1 MAALEEY
8 RRKRRFEETPEPAGE
23 KGSAAAG
30 NRFVVQ
36 KHDARRLHY
45 DFRLEIDGALKS
57 WAVPK
62 GPSLNPADKRLAM
75 QTEDHPLEYAGFEGV
90 IPQGQYGAGPVMV
103 WDQGTFEPEGG
114 LSATQQL
121 ERGDLK
127 FALHGRKLRGSFVL
141 VKLRQPQKEQGK
153 PWLLIKHK
161 DAHVDLSW
169 NVDDHDGS
177 VLSGRTLEEIEEGR
191 PASGVAADLTQALD
205 PAELDGAL
213 PTSMPQEL
221 EPMLATAVAKP
232 FSDPEWLFEI
242 KWDGIRALAW
252 VEDGRLEL
260 RARSGRVIT
269 PQYPELAELPQRVRA
284 RQALLDGEVVALD
297 ANGRS
302 DFERLQARMNISR
315 PSPLQQRQAPVTYY
329 LFDMVHCDGYDLR
342 QVPLVDRK
350 RFLKSALEWGD
361 PFRYADDQREQGR
374 ELFELATLQGLEG
387 IIGKHARSTYS
398 SGRSPY
404 WVKFKV
410 VQEVDAVVGGWTD
423 PRGMRGDFG
432 ALLLGLFNS
441 ADVKAGATGDASLKA
456 AATGTALAYIG
467 SVGSG
472 FTEKTQQTVF
482 EQLQRVKS
490 ARCPFA
496 AVPETKQTAHWAEPS
511 LVARVKYANWTE
523 EKRLRTPVFL
533 GLRDDRDPRDC
544 VFDTPVENL
553 AGANLQV
560 CEAGA
565 PEERTPP
572 DFVGTSPGRRHPE
585 SSSRRST
592 ADPPAHIVRAPAV
605 VCGLLNRKTEIE
617 RELFQGRAENVTVE
631 IEGKDLRLSN
641 LNKVYFPE
649 SGYTKRDLLAY
660 YYRMADH
667 LLPFLEGRPLVL
679 RRYPNGIAGTPFF
692 QKDAG
697 EDVPEWMQTVNIYSE
712 EKRREVPYF
721 VANDRAALLY
731 LTNLGCIDHNPWSS
745 RSDDLEHPNY
755 FFFDLDPTEG
765 TEYGTVVEVAQA
777 VLRKLLGLGLAVYL
791 KTSGATG
798 LHMYIP
804 VEPGYTYEHV
814 RTFAEIIGRLVAREN
829 PRKVTQERAVGKR
842 APGTVLIDASQNAF
856 GRPLATVYTVRA
868 FPSAPVSTPISPGE
882 LNRSLRPEELNLK
895 TTPVRVDKLGDLW
908 ATFWNERQRL
918 EEALERLQQ
927 SAVNS

>member
-8 RRKRRFEETPEPAGE
+8 RRKRSFEKTPEPAGE
-23 KGSAAAG
+23 KGSAAGG

-127 FALHGRKLRGSFVL
+127 FALRGRKLRGSFVL
-141 VKLRQPQKEQGK
+141 VKLRQSQKEQGK

-161 DAHVDLSW
+161 DAHADLSW

-177 VLSGRTLEEIEEGR
+177 VLSGRTLKEIEEGQ
-191 PASGVAADLTQALD
+191 PASGAAADLTEELN
-205 PAELDGAL
+205 PADLEGARL
-213 PTSMPQEL
+213 AAMPQEL
-221 EPMLATAVAKP
+221 EPMLATPVSKP

-252 VEDGRLEL
+252 VKDGRLEL

-269 PQYPELAELPQRVRA
+269 SQYPELAELPQRVRA
-284 RQALLDGEVVALD
+284 RRALLDGEVVALD
-297 ANGRS
+297 EHGRS
-302 DFERLQARMNISR
+302 NFERLQARMNVSR

-329 LFDMVHCDGYDLR
+329 LFDMLHCEGYDLR
-342 QVPLVDRK
+342 QVSLLDRK
-350 RFLKSALEWGD
+350 RLLKNALEWGD
-361 PFRYADDQREQGR
+361 PFRYADDQKEQGR
-374 ELFELATLQGLEG
+374 ELFELASLQGLEG
-387 IIGKHARSTYS
+387 IVGKHARSTYS

-410 VQEVDAVVGGWTD
+410 VQELDAVVGGWTE
-423 PRGMRGDFG
+423 PRGSRGDFG
-432 ALLLGLFNS
+432 ALLLGLYE
-441 ADVKAGATGDASLKA
+441 GA
-456 AATGTALAYIG
+456 ALAYIG

-472 FTEKTQQTVF
+472 FTEKTQKTVF

-490 ARCPFA
+490 ERCPFA
-496 AVPETKQTAHWAEPS
+496 AVPETRETAHWAEPS

-523 EKRLRTPVFL
+523 EKRLRAPVFL
-533 GLRDDRDPRDC
+533 GLRDDRDPREC
-544 VFDTPVENL
+544 VFEQPAADPVP
-553 AGANLQV
+553 A
-560 CEAGA
+560 
-565 PEERTPP
+565 
-572 DFVGTSPGRRHPE
+572 
-585 SSSRRST
+585 SSSRRGI
-592 ADPPAHIVRAPAV
+592 AGPPAHIVRAPAV
-605 VCGLLNRKTEIE
+605 VGGVLKREAEIE
-617 RELFQGRAENVTVE
+617 KELFLGRAENVTVE
-631 IEGKDLRLSN
+631 IEGKALRLSN

-660 YYRMADH
+660 YYRIADQV
-667 LLPFLEGRPLVL
+667 LPFLEGRPLVL
-679 RRYPNGIAGTPFF
+679 RRYPNGIRGTPFF

-697 EDVPEWMQTVNIYSE
+697 ETVPEWMQTVNIHSD

-745 RSDDLEHPNY
+745 RGDDLEHPDY

-777 VLRKLLGLGLAVYL
+777 VLKKLLELGLAVYL

-804 VEPGYTYEHV
+804 VEPGYTYEQV

-829 PRKVTQERAVGKR
+829 PRKVTQERAVEKR

-868 FPSAPVSTPISPGE
+868 FPGAPVSTPISPGE
-882 LNRSLRPEELNLK
+882 LNPSLRPEKLNLK
-895 TTPVRVDKLGDLW
+895 TTPARVEKLGDLW

-918 EEALERLQQ
+918 EEALERLRQ
-927 SAVNS
+927 STVNS